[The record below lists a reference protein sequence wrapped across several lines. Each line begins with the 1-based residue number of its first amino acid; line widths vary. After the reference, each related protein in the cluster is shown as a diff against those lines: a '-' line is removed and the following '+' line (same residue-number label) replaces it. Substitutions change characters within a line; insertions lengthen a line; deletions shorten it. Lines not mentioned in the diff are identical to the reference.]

1 MKTIKLQLDYLQG
14 PIWMSNVDTGKP
26 LTGIDIVDNDE
37 EIRKLNKKIADLF
50 NDYYEFDLNGQPC
63 QFNEEKERKEKYIM
77 LSLLQ
82 QLTDRLNSINDGSY
96 IVEDNLTNYYKNL

>member
-1 MKTIKLQLDYLQG
+1 MKIIKLQLDYLQG
-14 PIWMSNVDTGKP
+14 PIWISNVDTGKP

-37 EIRKLNKKIADLF
+37 EIRKLNKKKADLF
-50 NDYYEFDLNGQPC
+50 NDYYEFDFNGQPC
-63 QFNEEKERKEKYIM
+63 QFNEEKEKKEKYIM

>member
-1 MKTIKLQLDYLQG
+1 M
-14 PIWMSNVDTGKP
+14 
-26 LTGIDIVDNDE
+26 
-37 EIRKLNKKIADLF
+37 F
-50 NDYYEFDLNGQPC
+50 NDYYEFDFNGQPC
-63 QFNEEKERKEKYIM
+63 QFNEEKEKKEKYIM

>member
-1 MKTIKLQLDYLQG
+1 
-14 PIWMSNVDTGKP
+14 
-26 LTGIDIVDNDE
+26 
-37 EIRKLNKKIADLF
+37 
-50 NDYYEFDLNGQPC
+50 
-63 QFNEEKERKEKYIM
+63 M

>member
-1 MKTIKLQLDYLQG
+1 MKIIKLQLDYLQG

-50 NDYYEFDLNGQPC
+50 NDYYEFDFNGQPC

-96 IVEDNLTNYYKNL
+96 ILEDNLTNYYKNL

>member
-1 MKTIKLQLDYLQG
+1 MIDEW
-14 PIWMSNVDTGKP
+14 IWC
-26 LTGIDIVDNDE
+26 
-37 EIRKLNKKIADLF
+37 
-50 NDYYEFDLNGQPC
+50 NGQPC
-63 QFNEEKERKEKYIM
+63 QFNEEKEKKEKYIM